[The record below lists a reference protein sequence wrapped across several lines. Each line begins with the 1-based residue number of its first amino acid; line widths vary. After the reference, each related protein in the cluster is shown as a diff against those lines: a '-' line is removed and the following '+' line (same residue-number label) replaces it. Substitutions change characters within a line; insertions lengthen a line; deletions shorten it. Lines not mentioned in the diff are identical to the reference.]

1 MSVFFSM
8 FFFKITSQ
16 KSTFKIFFCRMVLN
30 DYLPRTSFQ
39 LAGPSREVVA
49 LQHQFPYQHMRPV
62 VAEGPT
68 DYPNFRNRV
77 WTFHVQGVDM
87 RLSMHQ
93 NDPPSTQRAVVSEL
107 EKIFLNALHQCVQDG
122 AELNNLVHMY
132 LDCAGLEY
140 RFQFNPCGPHA
151 VTLGK
156 SDIYIFLLMI
166 SFVYL

>member
-1 MSVFFSM
+1 
-8 FFFKITSQ
+8 
-16 KSTFKIFFCRMVLN
+16 MVLN

-39 LAGPSREVVA
+39 LAGPSRDVVA

-156 SDIYIFLLMI
+156 SDIFLVNDFICIFVI
-166 SFVYL
+166 FFFIFFVEV

>member
-1 MSVFFSM
+1 MKSCFF
-8 FFFKITSQ
+8 ILVY
-16 KSTFKIFFCRMVLN
+16 RMVLN

-39 LAGPSREVVA
+39 LACPLRDVVA
-49 LQHQFPYQHMRPV
+49 LQHQFPYQHIQPV

-77 WTFHVQGVDM
+77 WTFHVQGLDM

-93 NDPPSTQRAVVSEL
+93 NDSPTVQRAVVSEL
-107 EKIFLNALHQCVQDG
+107 EKLFLNALNQCVQDG
-122 AELNNLVHMY
+122 ANLEDLVHIY

-156 SDIYIFLLMI
+156 FHFFCVCILFLFYFFL
-166 SFVYL
+166 